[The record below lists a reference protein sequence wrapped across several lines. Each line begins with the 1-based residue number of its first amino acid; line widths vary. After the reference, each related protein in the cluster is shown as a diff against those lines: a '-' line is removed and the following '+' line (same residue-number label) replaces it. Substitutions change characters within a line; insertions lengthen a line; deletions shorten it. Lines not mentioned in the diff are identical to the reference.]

1 MVLIRIL
8 LLYSFKKNFDA
19 FHCIILGT
27 NMQHIP
33 TRAFGA
39 NLSIDCNDLFIDE
52 LDEHG
57 NVIVADIFHDLLFL
71 LLGDVL

>member
-1 MVLIRIL
+1 
-8 LLYSFKKNFDA
+8 
-19 FHCIILGT
+19 
-27 NMQHIP
+27 MQHIP

>member
-1 MVLIRIL
+1 
-8 LLYSFKKNFDA
+8 
-19 FHCIILGT
+19 
-27 NMQHIP
+27 MQHIP

-71 LLGDVL
+71 LLGDVLWLRHVLEGEVELAGQLVQVV